1 MRNFQL
7 PRSKSLVQGQ
17 LVVIFLL
24 MTSSNVEGLQS
35 SLSWFDKKFSLI
47 RIVFVKG
54 NYKEGEKTAF
64 RMGENNS
71 K

>member
-54 NYKEGEKTAF
+54 NYNEGEKTAF

>member
-17 LVVIFLL
+17 LVVISLL

-47 RIVFVKG
+47 RIIFVKG
-54 NYKEGEKTAF
+54 NYKQGEKTAF